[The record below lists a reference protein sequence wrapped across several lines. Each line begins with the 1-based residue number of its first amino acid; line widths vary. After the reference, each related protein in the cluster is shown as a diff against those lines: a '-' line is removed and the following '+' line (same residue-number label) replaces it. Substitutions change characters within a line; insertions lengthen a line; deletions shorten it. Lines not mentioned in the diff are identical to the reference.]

1 MNGTVVD
8 GQSDQLES
16 FLKEVD
22 NTENDKED
30 KY

>member
-1 MNGTVVD
+1 MNGTAVD
-8 GQSDQLES
+8 GQNDQLES
-16 FLKEVD
+16 FLNEVG

>member
-8 GQSDQLES
+8 GQNNQLES
-16 FLKEVD
+16 FLNEVG